1 MSTRSTAEARRR
13 AVDPAAV
20 PETIATERGLLEAIG
35 RQVRDYRQK
44 LDMSIAEVAREARL
58 SVGMLSKIENGMTSP
73 SLGTLQHLARALNV
87 PVTALFRRFDEQ
99 HDATYV
105 AKGEG
110 LTIERRG
117 TRAGHEYRL
126 LGHSI
131 GKPFA
136 VEPFLITLTEKSEV
150 FPLFQ
155 HPGVEFIYFLEG
167 EAVYRHGSKL
177 YQMRPGDSLFF
188 DSEIPHGPEEI
199 LRVPIRMIS
208 VMVHSRLGSGL
219 N

>member
-1 MSTRSTAEARRR
+1 VSTRSTAEARRR
-13 AVDPAAV
+13 VVEPAAI
-20 PETIATERGLLEAIG
+20 PDSIAAERSLLEAIG

-44 LDMSIAEVAREARL
+44 LDMSIAELAREARL

-73 SLGTLQHLARALNV
+73 SLGTLQHLSRALNV

-105 AKGEG
+105 PKGEG
-110 LTIERRG
+110 LSIERRG

-136 VEPFLITLTEKSEV
+136 FEPFLITLTETSEI

-167 EAVYRHGSKL
+167 EAIYRHGSKL
-177 YQMRPGDSLFF
+177 YRMRAGDSLFF
-188 DSEIPHGPEEI
+188 DSDIPHGPEEI
-199 LRVPIRMIS
+199 LRVPIQMIS
-208 VMVHSRLGSGL
+208 VMVHSRNERS
-219 N
+219 